1 MPVSP
6 IRSGRPGRFAYRLGA
21 VVAVAV
27 LVAACG
33 SSSATSTTSPGQSAA
48 ASSGASAAASSAASP
63 TTKAGRDPSKP
74 IADRVSALLSQMTLA
89 EKIGQMTQVENG
101 SIDAAASGSF
111 AVGSIPCGCGGPAQG
126 RETPTGRD
134 A

>member
-1 MPVSP
+1 MPASP

-33 SSSATSTTSPGQSAA
+33 SSSATSTTGPGQSAA
-48 ASSGASAAASSAASP
+48 ASSVASSAAGP
-63 TTKAGRDPSKP
+63 ATKAWMDASKP
-74 IADRVSALLSQMTLA
+74 IADRVAALLSQLTLA

-101 SIDAAASGSF
+101 SIDALSL
-111 AVGSIPCGCGGPAQG
+111 IHI
-126 RETPTGRD
+126 
-134 A
+134 